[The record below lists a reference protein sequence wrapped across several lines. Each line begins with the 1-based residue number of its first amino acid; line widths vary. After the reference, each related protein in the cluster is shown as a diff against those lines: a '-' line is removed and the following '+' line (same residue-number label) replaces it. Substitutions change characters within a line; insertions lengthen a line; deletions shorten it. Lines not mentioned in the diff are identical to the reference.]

1 MVDPTAVTDD
11 NRHAGFSTSS
21 RSTNMFAS
29 LLQQPRLVNAV
40 ASASSSNQPHVPP
53 QQQLPSNPHHNHP
66 TTTNSSM
73 NQGGNFT
80 TTTANTNTTTMGP
93 TTGSGHGSS
102 MAPTD
107 HHPINIL
114 QNNNNNTNT
123 NTHPFDCFT
132 GMGDATGDSDDTA
145 LQRWID
151 NMADEELS

>member
-1 MVDPTAVTDD
+1 
-11 NRHAGFSTSS
+11 
-21 RSTNMFAS
+21 
-29 LLQQPRLVNAV
+29 
-40 ASASSSNQPHVPP
+40 
-53 QQQLPSNPHHNHP
+53 
-66 TTTNSSM
+66 
-73 NQGGNFT
+73 
-80 TTTANTNTTTMGP
+80 MGP

-151 NMADEELS
+151 NMADEELSWERGGELSAVSFYRSWCVCVLERDGPYMVDT